1 MSIKK
6 ELQAL
11 ATDKASLRKF
21 GLQVGGVFLLIAAA
35 LAGLALSRDLEPG
48 KLAFA
53 LAGIGAFLVI
63 FGLLVP
69 RLLRPIFIGWMA
81 LAFLLGSIM
90 SPLILAVF
98 FFLVLTPV
106 ALLFKLIGRD
116 ALNRRFDKNAG
127 TYWITKEYLI
137 KDRSR
142 FEKFF

>member
-11 ATDKASLRKF
+11 ATDKASLSKF

-53 LAGIGAFLVI
+53 LAGIGGFLVI
-63 FGLLVP
+63 FGVLVP
-69 RLLRPIFIGWMA
+69 TLLRPIFIGWMA